1 MWFHHSHIKIQ
12 KPLIPIEDLHGYVL
26 PHAGTEHSGSVL
38 SHTLRFIPR
47 KHFSNI
53 LIVYYPASVSENVE
67 GKMYHEEYVVQETL
81 KHVITDVWKLKY
93 PVAFQGFNVRDGKD
107 PPAFN
112 ARDTLL
118 VVSAD
123 FSHHLSMQDAISLE
137 NCAANAIMHKQLQQ
151 HISID
156 NCIKVMDHVESFK
169 QMYKYLPHGV
179 LQWVGRSR
187 SKGLKGV
194 GYLSFLIRSRPQPS
208 YNPPDGMFVTAYDET
223 MQQRECLGQW
233 YNSLNKWSKPLEKN
247 FVKSVLDKARTTS
260 RLTGGENITVP
271 VKFYTITYLYKTPRT
286 KFIRGYHGI
295 KSSAFYLPTVF
306 LEHTYENGTWI
317 KPSDK
322 HWIQKKGFSLRDT
335 LKKLQ
340 QKANKHTRRKK
351 QSYSLYT
358 STVTHHKLN

>member
-1 MWFHHSHIKIQ
+1 MWFQKSHIKIQ
-12 KPLIPIEDLHGYVL
+12 KPFIPIEDLHGYVL
-26 PHAGTEHSGSVL
+26 PHAGTAHSSGVL

-53 LIVYYPASVSENVE
+53 LILYYPASDSENVE

-93 PVAFQGFNVRDGKD
+93 PVAFQGYNVRDRKD

-112 ARDTLL
+112 PQDSLL
-118 VVSAD
+118 VISAD
-123 FSHHLSMQDAISLE
+123 FSHHLSMQNALSLE
-137 NCAANAIMHKQLQQ
+137 NCAANAIMHKQLKQDTG
-151 HISID
+151 ID

-169 QMYKYLPHGV
+169 QMYKYLPHTM

-194 GYLSFLIRSRPQPS
+194 GYLSFLIRSIPQPS
-208 YNPPDGMFVTAYDET
+208 YNAPDGMFVTAYDQT
-223 MQQRECLGQW
+223 MKQRECLGQW
-233 YNSLNKWSKPLEKN
+233 YNSEYMWSKPLEKE
-247 FVKSVLDKARTTS
+247 FVKTVINKARTTS
-260 RLTGGENITVP
+260 RITGGTNITIP

-335 LKKLQ
+335 FKKLQ

-351 QSYSLYT
+351 SSYSLYT
-358 STVTHHKLN
+358 SRVSHHKLN